1 MPYRCLYS
9 PIKIG
14 AMEVPNRFV
23 VPPMGNNFANSDG
36 SWSDQSRAYYEARA
50 AGGVR
55 FDNHRGYGGASRREG
70 RPLEAL
76 PL

>member
-14 AMEVPNRFV
+14 PMEVPNRFV

-50 AGGVR
+50 AGG
-55 FDNHRGYGGASRREG
+55 FGLITSRLRWCIAA
-70 RPLEAL
+70 RRADP
-76 PL
+76 

>member
-14 AMEVPNRFV
+14 TMEVPNRFV

-50 AGGVR
+50 AGG
-55 FDNHRGYGGASRREG
+55 YGGASRREG

>member
-50 AGGVR
+50 AG
-55 FDNHRGYGGASRREG
+55 ASV
-70 RPLEAL
+70 
-76 PL
+76 

>member
-23 VPPMGNNFANSDG
+23 FPRWETTFRPTLMGVG
-36 SWSDQSRAYYEARA
+36 LTSRSAYYEAQS
-50 AGGVR
+50 GWGLQV
-55 FDNHRGYGGASRREG
+55 
-70 RPLEAL
+70 
-76 PL
+76 